1 MLYKLN
7 FASIVKVFFKKGQR
21 MRRLASRFL
30 GVKMA
35 LLCLCVLGLGVSR
48 ASEYALHTDSKLT
61 FKLKKFAMIS
71 VEGIFKHFNGSLH
84 LDENAVIKDFFIEVE
99 SNSLSTGNAKRDKTA
114 LDENF
119 LNAQSYPKIT
129 LKFISYT
136 PTELKNGIWHGKVLA
151 RLNLHGVSKEV
162 EFVSTFESNSNAPK
176 LTLLGKIN
184 SKDFK
189 IKGSMTS
196 SREIRLNL
204 QMKFVE
210 YM

>member
-1 MLYKLN
+1 MW
-7 FASIVKVFFKKGQR
+7 
-21 MRRLASRFL
+21 RLVSRFL

-35 LLCLCVLGLGVSR
+35 FLCLCVLGLGVSR
-48 ASEYALHTDSKLT
+48 ASEYALHTDSKLS

-71 VEGIFKHFNGSLH
+71 VEGVFRHFNGSLK
-84 LDENAVIKDFFIEVE
+84 LDENGLVSDLFVEVE
-99 SNSLSTGNAKRDKTA
+99 SNSLSTGSAKRDKKA

-119 LNAQSYPKIT
+119 LNAQAYPKIM

-136 PTELKNGIWHGKVLA
+136 PTELKDGVQHGKFVAQLT
-151 RLNLHGVSKEV
+151 LHGVSRQV
-162 EFVSTFESNSNAPK
+162 EFKSALNASSNSPQ
-176 LTLLGKIN
+176 LTLTGKIN